1 MKRYFNGQQNMVSAF
16 NPSLSRS
23 GQPTPDSELVP
34 WSRVL
39 TGDRLKYVLMVG
51 ETGAPGGNPREH
63 ANHYACRRQDMM
75 QEVC

>member
-1 MKRYFNGQQNMVSAF
+1 MKRYFNGHIYSVQRNMVSAF

-39 TGDRLKYVLMVG
+39 TGDRFKYVLMVG
-51 ETGAPGGNPREH
+51 ETEGNPHEH
-63 ANHYACRRQDMM
+63 ANH
-75 QEVC
+75 